1 MDYILHPGSLKIF
14 QGPGVQGQGQGRGPE
29 VQGQGQGPESKGQG
43 QGQGQGLDNWSL
55 RILEDKDFPRGQQV
69 CH

>member
-1 MDYILHPGSLKIF
+1 MEYNSLKIF

-29 VQGQGQGPESKGQG
+29 VQGQGEGQGPES

-55 RILEDKDFPRGQQV
+55 RILEDKDFPRGQQHWFV
-69 CH
+69 LTQ